1 MKTFLEESV
10 SEIIAN
16 HPDLEDLVIVLP
28 SRRAGVFFK
37 EALVNQLSSPILSPK
52 IFSIKEFI
60 QEISSLKL
68 VASTT
73 ALVEFYEIYFSNTP
87 KEFIDSFEEFIQWA
101 PPLLKDFSDLDA
113 YLVDVTS
120 AFENLSSYYALE
132 TLLEDDSTYKKKQ
145 HFWNSLTK
153 YFECHK
159 HSLYS
164 KGLGT
169 LGMLYRE
176 AVDSVEI
183 YLQNTNKTHYFI
195 GFNALNTAESNLL
208 QAFLEAERAIV
219 LWDIDQYFYSDLQH
233 AAGRFIQ
240 RHHKEWTYYRQK
252 GKMKFPSN
260 FEKPKD
266 IKIVGIPKNIGQA
279 KYAASIIKNNSKDLK
294 TLSKTALILGNES
307 ILIPV
312 LSGLPEQ
319 IDQWNVTMGY
329 PLLNTGVAS
338 FFNHFFEM
346 HLKSIAFGYSYSDF
360 LRVISFDW
368 IHEALNL
375 NSKEGSEFLKKL
387 SESNKTFL
395 GPKELQFILEHPVG
409 ILIFSPFDSVKN
421 FVQRILDFTVAIQE
435 QLKKKDAPEYILYPT
450 FLTLIQ
456 ELIQQLL
463 NMGKALE
470 SIDTMRGIHYLWNE
484 LIQTLTVDYKGN
496 PMGGVQI
503 MGMLETRVLDFDTII
518 LTNLNEGI
526 LPKGRSSQ
534 SIFPF
539 AIKKTIG
546 LPTFL
551 DNDAIYTYH
560 FYRLIQRATNIT
572 LLYNT
577 ESDGLNSGEPS
588 RFIHQ
593 LRFLGLDQHKVT
605 EHFESASTKKTILNK
620 LVVQKTPEVLD
631 ILHSKAKEGFSA
643 SYLGAYL
650 IDPLKFY
657 IEKILG
663 VSSSQAFN
671 NVLSPMVGGVI
682 AHKALKCLYE
692 PYLNKPLKASDYS
705 DLKKKTPAVLLEH
718 YRSVFG
724 GDEVVSGKSRLML
737 FALEQSIL
745 NILKVEKEKLLD
757 GNSLTIVAL
766 EKRFN
771 YTLKVPGVGEVVLT
785 GSIDRVDRYNGV
797 LRIVDYKSGKIDPAK
812 LKIADWNSLKGDEKR
827 RALFQILLYSHA
839 EKDLLKTEQELIA
852 GIISFKNTQSYV
864 LPFGMKFED
873 NKYYIHGVNQEIIT
887 SYESFLIELIQE
899 IFAISKPFTTLEE

>member
-16 HPDLEDLVIVLP
+16 HTDLEDLVIVLP

-37 EALVNQLSSPILSPK
+37 EALVNQLSNPILSPK
-52 IFSIKEFI
+52 IFSIEEFI
-60 QEISSLKL
+60 QEVSTLKL
-68 VASTT
+68 VAPTT
-73 ALVEFYEIYFSNTP
+73 VLIEFYQIYFSNTP
-87 KEFIDSFEEFIQWA
+87 KEFMDSFEEFIQWA

-113 YLVDVTS
+113 YLVDVRS
-120 AFENLSSYYALE
+120 AFNNLSSYYALE
-132 TLLEDDSTYKKKQ
+132 TLLDDDSTYKKKQ

-159 HSLYS
+159 DSLYS
-164 KGLGT
+164 KGFGT

-183 YLQNTNKTHYFI
+183 YLQNTNKPHYFI
-195 GFNALNTAESNLL
+195 GFNALNTAEASLF
-208 QAFLEAERAIV
+208 QAFLEADRAIV
-219 LWDIDQYFYSDLQH
+219 LWDIDQYFYKDLQH

-252 GKMKFPSN
+252 GKIKFPSN

-279 KYAASIIKNNSKDLK
+279 KYAASIIKNSYKDLNS
-294 TLSKTALILGNES
+294 LSKTALVLGNES

-312 LSGLPEQ
+312 LSGLPEE

-329 PLLNTGVAS
+329 PLINTSVAS

-346 HLKSIAFGYSYSDF
+346 HLKSTPLGCLYSDF
-360 LRVISFDW
+360 LRVVSFDW
-368 IHEALNL
+368 IHEVLNL
-375 NSKEGSEFLKKL
+375 NTKDGSAFLKKI
-387 SESNKTFL
+387 SKSNKKFL
-395 GPKELQFILEHPVG
+395 GPKELQFILKHPVG

-421 FVQRILDFTVAIQE
+421 FVQRILDFTLALQNN
-435 QLKKKDAPEYILYPT
+435 LKKKDVLEYKLYPT

-456 ELIQQLL
+456 ELIQQLF
-463 NMGKALE
+463 NMGKTLE
-470 SIDTMRGIHYLWNE
+470 SIDTVRGIHYLWNE
-484 LIQTLTVDYKGN
+484 LIQTLSVDYKGN
-496 PMGGVQI
+496 PLGGVQI
-503 MGMLETRVLDFDTII
+503 MGMLETRVLDFDSII

-534 SIFPF
+534 SVFPF
-539 AIKKTIG
+539 VMKKNIG

-560 FYRLIQRATNIT
+560 FYRLIQRASSIT
-572 LLYNT
+572 LIYNT

-620 LVVQKTPEVLD
+620 LEVHKTPEVLA
-631 ILHSKAKEGFSA
+631 ILHSKAREGFSA
-643 SYLGAYL
+643 SSLGTYL

-657 IEKILG
+657 TEKILG
-663 VSSSQAFN
+663 VATNQTFN
-671 NVLSPMVGGVI
+671 NTLSPMDGGTI
-682 AHKALKCLYE
+682 AHRTLKDLYE

-705 DLKKKTPAVLLEH
+705 ELKKKTPALLLEH

-745 NILKVEKEKLLD
+745 NIFQVEKEKISK
-757 GNSLTIVAL
+757 GNSLTIIAL
-766 EKRFN
+766 EKEFN
-771 YTLKVPGVGEVVLT
+771 YTLDVPGIGEIFLR
-785 GSIDRVDRYNGV
+785 GSIDRLDRYNGV
-797 LRIVDYKSGKIDPAK
+797 LRIVDYKSGKVDPAK

-827 RALFQILLYSHA
+827 RSIFQILFYSHA
-839 EKDLLKTEQELIA
+839 EKSFLKTEQELIA
-852 GIISFKNTQSYV
+852 GIISFKNTERYV
-864 LPFGMKFED
+864 LPFGMKSKG
-873 NKYYIHGVNQEIIT
+873 NKNYIHVVNQEIIL

-899 IFAISKPFTTLEE
+899 IFDISKPFTTLEE